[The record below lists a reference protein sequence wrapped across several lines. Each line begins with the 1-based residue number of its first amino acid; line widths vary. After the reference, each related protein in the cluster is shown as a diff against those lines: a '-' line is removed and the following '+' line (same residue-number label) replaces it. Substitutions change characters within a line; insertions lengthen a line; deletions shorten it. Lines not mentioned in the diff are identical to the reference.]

1 MAGGLLALG
10 RTTNPALGREGGS
23 GTGAF
28 AKILNGRGF
37 SVSPESQDLFS
48 W

>member
-1 MAGGLLALG
+1 MAGGLLSPENQL
-10 RTTNPALGREGGS
+10 TPTLGREGGG

-37 SVSPESQDLFS
+37 SVSRESRDLFS